1 MKRKYYS
8 SRKGDKKLTIE
19 QLYERL
25 KDTYLYFKEGDYFK
39 EQLEITQGDVS
50 NRAKYLSS
58 ISLHQQ
64 IFPIEEW
71 DLFDMIL
78 DEELIFST
86 IEFLFDYISKPGEL
100 EYFTENGWNYTDY
113 GDYNTLAG
121 REEFRSAVN
130 SFLDD
135 YEKGYQLDENG
146 EILKKGGDGLEHIL
160 SADIVEYDFDNVD
173 LHVKKAVH
181 TWKSR
186 TAGLDEKKRAV
197 QSLADIFEWLR
208 KTGDLKKALNKKDER
223 DLFNIAN
230 SFAIR
235 HHNPDQKT
243 NYDVKVWYS
252 WMFHFYLAS
261 YHAVIRI
268 LKREESKS
276 E

>member
-8 SRKGDKKLTIE
+8 SRKGDKKLTTE

-39 EQLEITQGDVS
+39 EQLEITYNNIS
-50 NRAKYLSS
+50 KRAKYLSS
-58 ISLHQQ
+58 IKLYEQ
-64 IFPIEEW
+64 IFPLEEW
-71 DLFDMIL
+71 DPLDMVANE
-78 DEELIFST
+78 DLIFST
-86 IEFLFDYISKPGEL
+86 IEFLHDHISKPGEL
-100 EYFTENGWNYTDY
+100 ENFTDNRFNYTDY
-113 GDYNTLAG
+113 GEYNTLAG
-121 REEFRSAVN
+121 REEFRNAVN

-135 YEKGYQLDENG
+135 YEEGYQLDENG
-146 EILKKGGDGLEHIL
+146 EILKKGDGGLDHIL

-173 LHVKKAVH
+173 LQVKKAVH

-186 TAGLDEKKRAV
+186 KAGLDEKKRAV
-197 QSLADIFEWLR
+197 QDLADVFEWLR
-208 KTGDLKKALNKKDER
+208 KTGGLKKALNKKDEK

-230 SFAIR
+230 NFAIR

-243 NYDVKVWYS
+243 NYDEKIWYS

-268 LKREESKS
+268 LDRGK
-276 E
+276 

>member
-8 SRKGDKKLTIE
+8 SRKGDNNLTTE

-39 EQLEITQGDVS
+39 EQLEITNNYLS
-50 NRAKYLSS
+50 KRAKYLSS
-58 ISLHQQ
+58 VSLHQQ
-64 IFPIEEW
+64 IFPIEGW

-78 DEELIFST
+78 DDELIFST

-100 EYFTENGWNYTDY
+100 EHFTNDGYNYTDY

-121 REEFRSAVN
+121 RYEFRRAVN

-135 YEKGYQLDENG
+135 YEEGYELDENG
-146 EILKKGGDGLEHIL
+146 EILKKGEAGLEHIL

-173 LHVKKAVH
+173 LQVKKAVH

-197 QSLADIFEWLR
+197 QDLADIFEWLR

-230 SFAIR
+230 NFAIR

-243 NYDVKVWYS
+243 NYDEKVWYS

-268 LKREESKS
+268 LEREGSRS
-276 E
+276 G